1 MNRVNR
7 YLLTNFLSSFASLFA
22 TLFIIVSIVFFIQI
36 SRITSYVSIT
46 FFELARLYMFLL
58 PQILLFTIP
67 IGFFVS
73 LAISFFKL
81 SKENE
86 SIVIFTLGY
95 PTRQIGK
102 FFAILSAFVSILL
115 LGTSL
120 IMIPIAEEL
129 SDNFI
134 GHKLNDAQLNIKA
147 SQFGQKF
154 SDWMVYIEN
163 QSMDQNTTVYENLI
177 LYNPKNSD
185 SNDRVLMAKTG
196 YINNFNGTIELKL
209 IDGYSYDI
217 ASNVIHV
224 TKFDNM
230 IIRSKQQDKSKE
242 VVSII
247 DYWKQALSDD
257 KRKKDFTINVL
268 VSIFP
273 LASVYFALTF
283 GIVTYRYEKGFIYF
297 GIFGVLFFYFAALM
311 ILVKQPFIA
320 IPLIFIVTLLAS
332 IFSFKIKI
340 LSRY

>member
-46 FFELARLYMFLL
+46 FFELVKLYMFLL

-134 GHKLNDAQLNIKA
+134 GYKLNDAQLNIKA

-196 YINNFNGTIELKL
+196 YINNSNGTIELKL

-217 ASNVIHV
+217 APNVIHA
-224 TKFDNM
+224 TKFGNM
-230 IIRSKQQDKSKE
+230 IIRSNQQDKSKE

>member
-1 MNRVNR
+1 MKRVNR

-46 FFELARLYMFLL
+46 FFELVKFYMFLL

-217 ASNVIHV
+217 ASNVIHA
-224 TKFDNM
+224 TKFGNM
-230 IIRSKQQDKSKE
+230 IIRSKQKDNSKE
-242 VVSII
+242 IVSIF
-247 DYWKQALSDD
+247 DYWKQALNDD

>member
-67 IGFFVS
+67 ISFFVS

-102 FFAILSAFVSILL
+102 FFAILSTFVSILL

-185 SNDRVLMAKTG
+185 SNDRVLMAKIG

-217 ASNVIHV
+217 ASNVINA

-230 IIRSKQQDKSKE
+230 IIRSKQKDNSKE
-242 VVSII
+242 IVSIV
-247 DYWKQALSDD
+247 DYWKQALNDD

-297 GIFGVLFFYFAALM
+297 GIFGVLFCYFAALM